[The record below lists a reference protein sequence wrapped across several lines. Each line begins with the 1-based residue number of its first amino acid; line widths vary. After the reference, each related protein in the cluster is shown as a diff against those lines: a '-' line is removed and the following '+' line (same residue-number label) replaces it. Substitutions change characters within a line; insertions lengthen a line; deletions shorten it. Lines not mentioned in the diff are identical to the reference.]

1 MDTFKAVR
9 EVAAQAV
16 KDAAQDNSNTLSP
29 RDAPAVA
36 EAVTQKLAP
45 IIAHATNN
53 EPWYQSRVTW
63 GVLVAAVATM
73 VKPIAGEFFDA
84 QTTIEYADALA
95 SGGQL
100 FGFGLTLYGRWKARK
115 PLDLTPKG

>member
-16 KDAAQDNSNTLSP
+16 RDAAQDTSNTLSP

-45 IIAHATNN
+45 VIAHATNT
-53 EPWYQSRVTW
+53 EPWYQSRVMW
-63 GVLVAAVATM
+63 GAILAAAAPVAVALGLDISWIDSETLAALGAAVG
-73 VKPIAGEFFDA
+73 AG
-84 QTTIEYADALA
+84 I
-95 SGGQL
+95 
-100 FGFGLTLYGRWKARK
+100 TLYGRWKARK